1 MSRTKLAAN
10 ALTKYVAGAVLMGA
24 PLFLSAGTLHYR
36 GAWLLLGL
44 LMIPM
49 LILGVGLLIFSPELL
64 ERRLKSKE
72 KREKQSGV
80 VRLSGLSFIV
90 GFVVAGLDH
99 RYGWSTMANGVV
111 IGSSALLLLSY
122 LGYMEVMRENVWLSR
137 TIEVSDNQKVI
148 DTGLYSVVRHPM
160 YLFTFLLFLSMP
172 LILGSWWALIP
183 FAINIPVIVIR
194 TLDEERL
201 LKAELEGYADYCTH
215 VKWRILPLVW

>member
-1 MSRTKLAAN
+1 MNRAKLALN
-10 ALTKYVAGAVLMGA
+10 ALVKYLAGALLMGA

-99 RYGWSTMANGVV
+99 RFGWSAVPSELI

-160 YLFTFLLFLSMP
+160 YLFTLLLFLSMP
-172 LILGSWWALIP
+172 LVLGSIWALIP
-183 FAINIPVIVIR
+183 F
-194 TLDEERL
+194 
-201 LKAELEGYADYCTH
+201 
-215 VKWRILPLVW
+215 